1 MSLEKE
7 IQLLKEENARLKE
20 KLVQYVV
27 TMNELRE
34 ELAKSKVGRKISIT
48 EDIQQDIVKLR
59 KEGNTVRKIASIVGV
74 STGSVMNVCKKYG
87 VEK

>member
-1 MSLEKE
+1 MNLEKE
-7 IQLLKEENARLKE
+7 IQLLKEENARLK
-20 KLVQYVV
+20 
-27 TMNELRE
+27 E

-59 KEGNTVRKIASIVGV
+59 REGNTVRKIASIVGV